1 MLLCGTIHR
10 VDGRSMNPTLMDSD
24 RIFIWRTTT
33 PKRYD
38 IITFRPKD
46 NPKESYVKR
55 VIGLPGDALW
65 MDNNTL
71 YINHQL
77 TNETEQPINNSN
89 LLGRKLPDGTIKV
102 WLTQELIQEFSG
114 KRKIPKNKYFVL
126 GDNRNH
132 SSDSRVFGLVDASQ
146 IEGVVKWRYY
156 PFNKIG
162 TIN

>member
-1 MLLCGTIHR
+1 MTVRR
-10 VDGRSMNPTLMDSD
+10 VDGQSMDPNLANSD
-24 RIFIWRTTT
+24 RVLVFKDSQ
-33 PKRYD
+33 PKRYN
-38 IITFRPKD
+38 IITFRPKGKP
-46 NPKESYVKR
+46 NESYVKR
-55 VIGLPGDALW
+55 VIGIPGDAIW

-77 TNETEQPINNSN
+77 VSETERPLTNSN

-102 WLTQELIQEFSG
+102 WLNQKLIKEFAG
-114 KRKIPKNKYFVL
+114 KQMIPENKYFVL

-132 SSDSRVFGLVDASQ
+132 SSDSRVFGLVDTSQ

-162 TIN
+162 TID

>member
-1 MLLCGTIHR
+1 MSAHR
-10 VDGRSMNPTLMDSD
+10 VDGQSMNPTLANSD
-24 RIFIWRTTT
+24 RIFVFKDNQ
-33 PKRYD
+33 PKRYS
-38 IITFRPKD
+38 IITFRPKEK
-46 NPKESYVKR
+46 PKESYVKR
-55 VIGLPGDALW
+55 VIGMPGDAIW

-77 TNETEQPINNSN
+77 ISETEQPLTNSD

-102 WLTQELIQEFSG
+102 WLNQGLIKAFAG
-114 KRKIPKNKYFVL
+114 KQKIPEKKYFVL

-132 SSDSRVFGLVDASQ
+132 SSDSRSFGLVDASQ

-162 TIN
+162 VID